1 MRANLPLLRAILLV
15 AILGSAASLADDSFD
30 TAPFCG
36 FESGC
41 DAVTGTEY
49 GRPLGLPLAAVGLA
63 AFGVL
68 FALTL
73 FPATGSFVL
82 VSPLAALGGACG
94 LGLIG
99 IQAFVLERFCPLCL
113 LVDGCAVAGAV
124 IALRGRVWR
133 SAGTSISQWGR
144 AAWGAGAIVV
154 AVGPFFIGLLIQA
167 GEPPVPDVVMAQWT
181 DGAVTLVEMTD
192 FDCHA
197 CRQSEPILA
206 AFRQTHPEV
215 RFVRMVAPAPLHT
228 YARPTGRAYLAARA
242 QGKGEEMARLLLA
255 TSNCGP
261 ELCRQLAINLGL
273 DMTKYDQAITDP
285 TTDAEM
291 DANIGAAMTVGT
303 GLPMVWVQG
312 VWIQGVPKPN
322 TLALALKRAQAARGG
337 G

>member
-1 MRANLPLLRAILLV
+1 MRANLLFLRVVLLV
-15 AILGSAASLADDSFD
+15 SILGSAASLADDSFD

-36 FESGC
+36 FESAC

-68 FALTL
+68 FALAL
-73 FPATGSFVL
+73 FPTARSFVL
-82 VSPLAALGGACG
+82 VGPLAVLGGVCG

-99 IQAFVLERFCPLCL
+99 IQSFVLERFCPLCL

-124 IALRGRVWR
+124 ITLRGRVWR
-133 SAGTSISQWGR
+133 AAGTEMSRWGR
-144 AAWGAGAIVV
+144 AAWAAGAIV
-154 AVGPFFIGLLIQA
+154 AAAGPFLVGLMIQA
-167 GEPPVPDVVMAQWT
+167 GEPPVPDVVAAQWT

-192 FDCHA
+192 FDCYA

-206 AFRQTHPEV
+206 EFRRAHPEV
-215 RFVRMVAPAPLHT
+215 RFVRLVAPGPAHT

-261 ELCRQLAINLGL
+261 DQCRQLAVGLGL
-273 DMTKYDQAITDP
+273 DMTKYDQAIIDP
-285 TTDAEM
+285 ATEAEM
-291 DANIGAAMTVGT
+291 DVNIGAAMTAGT

-312 VWIQGVPKPN
+312 ARIQGVPNPA

-337 G
+337 